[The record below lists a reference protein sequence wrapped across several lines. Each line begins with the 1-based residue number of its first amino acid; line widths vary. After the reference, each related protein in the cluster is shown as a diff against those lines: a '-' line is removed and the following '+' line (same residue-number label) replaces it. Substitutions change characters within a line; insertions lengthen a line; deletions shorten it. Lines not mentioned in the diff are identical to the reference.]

1 MKERISNKELKNYI
15 PIMFQGGAYGSF
27 LLFCVS
33 FFNKEISKDP
43 FTQNGSSHN
52 FELNTLKNSNAS
64 YKAEIKNN
72 NKFIKYHPVDN
83 INQNFETQINKLVNI
98 TKKGILIYPS
108 KNHYLLTINNS
119 ADKIYKNKIDPIHF
133 CESARTGFF
142 DNLYNGW
149 NIPKDTKLE
158 NIDRWVM
165 REFLSYNKFTSFD
178 NEHQWYFL
186 DSYKNKHD
194 ILIIT
199 TEELLYDFRNTM
211 IKVAK
216 YTGFKSVDN
225 IDKLIKLQEKQL
237 SLQKHLRKDKIV
249 NKIIDGFFNNKNIT
263 IDNLSVYDEAFIQYK
278 LRQKGYEI
286 KCYNLNIFPKN
297 TLDLK
302 KICYQQTRQSNY

>member
-1 MKERISNKELKNYI
+1 
-15 PIMFQGGAYGSF
+15 
-27 LLFCVS
+27 
-33 FFNKEISKDP
+33 
-43 FTQNGSSHN
+43 
-52 FELNTLKNSNAS
+52 
-64 YKAEIKNN
+64 
-72 NKFIKYHPVDN
+72 
-83 INQNFETQINKLVNI
+83 
-98 TKKGILIYPS
+98 
-108 KNHYLLTINNS
+108 
-119 ADKIYKNKIDPIHF
+119 
-133 CESARTGFF
+133 
-142 DNLYNGW
+142 
-149 NIPKDTKLE
+149 
-158 NIDRWVM
+158 M